1 MTIKNTFHG
10 LQVTKCCPLG
20 ENLAGL
26 SDTNFPQCV
35 SDPAVDT
42 VEWITGYD
50 VNKDIDS
57 RRVNISLI
65 YDKLPR
71 IPKCEGVPKFSVLE
85 ENSWLTTEGFLLDEA
100 HGIQLHSEQF
110 CVDFNSRGDLGAIF
124 CPSCSE
130 VSLKYLNSVPLL
142 HSNLGSSMRKPL
154 LSPWCHS
161 YWRQRKLYN
170 KNTQQDIFSRDLG
183 RK

>member
-1 MTIKNTFHG
+1 M
-10 LQVTKCCPLG
+10 QVTKCCPLG

-26 SDTNFPQCV
+26 SDTNFLQCV

-161 YWRQRKLYN
+161 Y
-170 KNTQQDIFSRDLG
+170 
-183 RK
+183 